1 MPAPGLRR
9 ATSLFGILR
18 NAELRAFW
26 FSDWISDAGS
36 FVSFIALAVYVNQL
50 TGSPAA
56 VGLALGLR
64 SVPWFTLG
72 PFAGVLA
79 DRMDR
84 RALMVASNLIRAG
97 LVACLPFVTEVW
109 AIYAIAFASACFG
122 PVFRSARSALLPS
135 IAPRRELVPALAV
148 IETTHQVLHTV
159 GPALGG
165 LVVLV
170 AGARWAFFVDSASFV
185 AATFLLVGIPSR
197 GRPVAAARRL
207 VRHDLR
213 DGIRRL
219 FATPAA
225 WSWAVLE
232 IPLALGGSGVIAL
245 LVPYV
250 RENLGRPGGEYGIV
264 LAAAGLGTVLSSL
277 AIASRDARH
286 SRAPWGLASVL
297 SLAAFLAVLGHP
309 SFLVLLPIAFV
320 SGLGEAGIGIPMS
333 ATLAETLPD
342 DVRGRAYSVVN
353 SMVELAA
360 AVGSIGFA
368 WLGES
373 DRLGVVAALALAAGT
388 GTALG
393 LVLLLAVAGP
403 IIHRREHDRLAGIGR
418 IPSAGAGGPEP

>member
-36 FVSFIALAVYVNQL
+36 FVTFIALAVYVNQL

-159 GPALGG
+159 GPALG
-165 LVVLV
+165 
-170 AGARWAFFVDSASFV
+170 AS
-185 AATFLLVGIPSR
+185 
-197 GRPVAAARRL
+197 
-207 VRHDLR
+207 
-213 DGIRRL
+213 
-219 FATPAA
+219 
-225 WSWAVLE
+225 
-232 IPLALGGSGVIAL
+232 AL
-245 LVPYV
+245 LVPHV

-264 LAAAGLGTVLSSL
+264 LAAAGLGTVL
-277 AIASRDARH
+277 
-286 SRAPWGLASVL
+286 
-297 SLAAFLAVLGHP
+297 
-309 SFLVLLPIAFV
+309 
-320 SGLGEAGIGIPMS
+320 
-333 ATLAETLPD
+333 
-342 DVRGRAYSVVN
+342 
-353 SMVELAA
+353 
-360 AVGSIGFA
+360 
-368 WLGES
+368 
-373 DRLGVVAALALAAGT
+373 
-388 GTALG
+388 
-393 LVLLLAVAGP
+393 
-403 IIHRREHDRLAGIGR
+403 
-418 IPSAGAGGPEP
+418 